1 MLGISDQALATWVND
16 PIEQFERDLTD
27 QDRESVA
34 DLADVD
40 CTITSLDG
48 QSAGTIHR
56 QGDCSPRPRV

>member
-1 MLGISDQALATWVND
+1 MLGIFDQALATWVND

-27 QDRESVA
+27 QDRKSVA

-48 QSAGTIHR
+48 QSGGTIHR
-56 QGDCSPRPRV
+56 QGDFSPRPRA